1 MNFQDIANQA
11 YENAPVEQETGNKNV
26 KDIAFEAYKIYIKFQ
41 FPNMLNYWP
50 VVSGTHYKIGRFGD
64 FYVVILIG
72 QGPTVFVQTMGID
85 ELNLPLTGKDKNNPE
100 LIRKEVFKLMNLKR
114 RDAVFLFDS
123 SNGFENWVIDLERDL
138 KLNFLQHK
146 VEMSMQPMKIFL
158 SHKSINK
165 NRVRHFKSTLEL
177 LGFSPWLDEEDMS
190 AGVNLERALQQG
202 MSDSCAAIFFITP
215 DYTDEKYLA
224 SEIDYAIAKKR
235 QEENFSIITL
245 VFANENGE
253 KGIVPAMLKPYV
265 WKEPANDLIALN
277 EILKALPLEVG
288 DVRFKSNVIK

>member
-1 MNFQDIANQA
+1 MVA
-11 YENAPVEQETGNKNV
+11 
-26 KDIAFEAYKIYIKFQ
+26 
-41 FPNMLNYWP
+41 
-50 VVSGTHYKIGRFGD
+50 GTHYKIGRFGN
-64 FYVVILIG
+64 FYVVILVD
-72 QGPTVFVQTMGID
+72 QGPTAFVQTMGIN
-85 ELNLPLTGKDKNNPE
+85 ELNLSLTGKDKNNPE

-123 SNGFENWVIDLERDL
+123 SNGFKNWVIDLERDL
-138 KLNFLQHK
+138 KLNFLRHK
-146 VEMSMQPMKIFL
+146 VEMNIQPMKIFL

-165 NRVRHFKSTLEL
+165 NRVRYFKSTLEL
-177 LGFSPWLDEEDMS
+177 LGFSPWLDEEAMS

-215 DYTDEKYLA
+215 DYNDEKYLA

-245 VFANENGE
+245 VLANKNGE
-253 KGIVPAMLKPYV
+253 KGMVPAMLKPYV
-265 WKEPANDLIALN
+265 WKEPVNDLIALN

-288 DVRFKSNVIK
+288 DVRFK